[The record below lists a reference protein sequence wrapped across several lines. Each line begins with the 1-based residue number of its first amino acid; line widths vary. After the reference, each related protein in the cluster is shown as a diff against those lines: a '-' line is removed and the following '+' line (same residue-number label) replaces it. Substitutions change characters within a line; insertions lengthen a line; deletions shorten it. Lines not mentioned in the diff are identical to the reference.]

1 MEIVVLGGNISESL
15 THCHPELVSGSTF
28 MADEMLK
35 QVQHDN
41 FTYFLRIFV
50 KDSEM
55 FRWEV
60 QDCTSLWGRYSY
72 FSFCIAKVQF
82 CIWHSKAQNC
92 AWEPTM
98 GIGPMI

>member
-41 FTYFLRIFV
+41 FTYFLRILV
-50 KDSEM
+50 KDSEST
-55 FRWEV
+55 
-60 QDCTSLWGRYSY
+60 CSLAIIKLV
-72 FSFCIAKVQF
+72 IARKHDEAIPI
-82 CIWHSKAQNC
+82 C
-92 AWEPTM
+92 
-98 GIGPMI
+98 